1 MYIVGIDIGK
11 NHHEASIVSPE
22 GKQIG
27 RSLRFATTH
36 KGADSLMSFI
46 FKNIGNSPCVF
57 GMEATGHYWYPIYSF
72 LKAKGYTIYV
82 INPIQS
88 DSLRKMY
95 IRQTKNDS
103 IDSFFIAEVIRFG
116 QFGTTS
122 MADEN
127 ILAMR
132 QLCRYRDSVISSRTE
147 IKLRIGTI
155 MEQIFPE
162 YEKQFSSLWMSTSM
176 GILEKYLTPE
186 NIENTPI
193 DELFEIIKDKSH
205 NRLTRAK
212 AISIKEAAADTFGIK
227 IAQDAFSFQLKQLID
242 RMNFLDKQIEAL
254 DIEIMKYYEQFDCY
268 LHTIPGIGIIGA
280 ATILAEIGDISRFK
294 NSSALVAFAGID
306 PTVRQSGEFNSTHNH
321 MSKRGSPY
329 LRHAIFLAAT
339 TCSFHNSPL
348 NAYYKKK
355 RDQGKHHLTAT
366 GAVARKLTTVIYAV
380 LRDSKPYEPKKFC

>member
-103 IDSFFIAEVIRFG
+103 IDSFLIAEVIRFG

-162 YEKQFSSLWMSTSM
+162 YEKQFSSLWVSTSM

-186 NIENTPI
+186 NIENAPI

-205 NRLTRAK
+205 NRLTKAK

-254 DIEIMKYYEQFDCY
+254 DCQILEYYEKFDCY

-366 GAVARKLTTVIYAV
+366 GAVARKLTTIIYAV

>member
-22 GKQIG
+22 VKQIG

-72 LKAKGYTIYV
+72 LKAKGYTICV

-103 IDSFFIAEVIRFG
+103 IDSFLIAEVIRFG

-162 YEKQFSSLWMSTSM
+162 YEKQFSSLWVSTSM

-186 NIENTPI
+186 NIENAPI

-254 DIEIMKYYEQFDCY
+254 DCQILEYYEKFDCY

-294 NSSALVAFAGID
+294 NSSSLIAFAGID

>member
-103 IDSFFIAEVIRFG
+103 IDSFLIAKVIRFG

-162 YEKQFSSLWMSTSM
+162 YEKQFSSLWVSTSM

-186 NIENTPI
+186 NIENAPI

-205 NRLTRAK
+205 NRLTKAK

-254 DIEIMKYYEQFDCY
+254 DCQILEYYEKFDCY

>member
-103 IDSFFIAEVIRFG
+103 IDSFLIAEVIRFG

-162 YEKQFSSLWMSTSM
+162 YEKQFSSLWVSTSM

-186 NIENTPI
+186 NIENAPI

-205 NRLTRAK
+205 NKLTMKK
-212 AISIKEAAADTFGIK
+212 AISIREAAADTFGIK

-254 DIEIMKYYEQFDCY
+254 DCQILEYYEKFDCY

-294 NSSALVAFAGID
+294 NSSSLIAFAGID

-380 LRDSKPYEPKKFC
+380 LRDSKPYEPKSFC

>member
-22 GKQIG
+22 WKQIG
-27 RSLRFATTH
+27 HSLRFATTH

-46 FKNIGNSPCVF
+46 FNNIGNSSCIF

-72 LKAKGYTIYV
+72 LKARGYTIYV

-103 IDSFFIAEVIRFG
+103 IDSFLIAEVIRFG
-116 QFGTTS
+116 QFTTTS

-147 IKLRIGTI
+147 IKLRISTI

-162 YEKQFSSLWMSTSM
+162 YEKQFSSLWLSTSM

-186 NIENTPI
+186 NIENAPI

-205 NRLTRAK
+205 NKLTMKK
-212 AISIKEAAADTFGIK
+212 AISIREAAADTFGIK

-254 DIEIMKYYEQFDCY
+254 DCQILEYYEKFDCY
-268 LHTIPGIGIIGA
+268 LHTIPGIGMIAA
-280 ATILAEIGDISRFK
+280 ATILAEIGDINRFK
-294 NSSALVAFAGID
+294 SSSALVAFAGID
-306 PTVRQSGEFNSTHNH
+306 PTVRQSGEFSSTHNH

-366 GAVARKLTTVIYAV
+366 GAVARKLTTIIYAV

>member
-186 NIENTPI
+186 NIENAPI

-254 DIEIMKYYEQFDCY
+254 DCQILEYYEKFDCY
-268 LHTIPGIGIIGA
+268 LHTIPGIGMIGA

-294 NSSALVAFAGID
+294 NSSSLIAFAGID

>member
-72 LKAKGYTIYV
+72 LKAKGYTICV

-103 IDSFFIAEVIRFG
+103 IDSFLIAEVIRFG

-186 NIENTPI
+186 NIENAPI

-205 NRLTRAK
+205 NKLTMKK
-212 AISIKEAAADTFGIK
+212 AISIREAAADTFGIK

-254 DIEIMKYYEQFDCY
+254 DCQILEYYEKFDCY
-268 LHTIPGIGIIGA
+268 LHTIPGIGMIAA
-280 ATILAEIGDISRFK
+280 ATILAEIGDINRFK
-294 NSSALVAFAGID
+294 SSSALVAFAGID
-306 PTVRQSGEFNSTHNH
+306 PTVRQSGEFSSTHNH

>member
-72 LKAKGYTIYV
+72 LKAKRYTIYV

-103 IDSFFIAEVIRFG
+103 IDSFLIAEVIRFG

-162 YEKQFSSLWMSTSM
+162 YEKQFSSLWLSTSM

-186 NIENTPI
+186 NIENAPI

-205 NRLTRAK
+205 NRLTKAK

>member
-103 IDSFFIAEVIRFG
+103 IDSFLIAEVIRFG

-162 YEKQFSSLWMSTSM
+162 YEKQFSSLWVSTSM

-186 NIENTPI
+186 NIENAPI

-254 DIEIMKYYEQFDCY
+254 DCQILEYYEKFDCY
-268 LHTIPGIGIIGA
+268 LHTIPRIGIIGA

-294 NSSALVAFAGID
+294 NSSSLIAFAGID

>member
-103 IDSFFIAEVIRFG
+103 IDSFLIAEVIRFG

-162 YEKQFSSLWMSTSM
+162 YEKQFSSLWVSTSM
-176 GILEKYLTPE
+176 GILEKYLIPE
-186 NIENTPI
+186 NIENAPI

-366 GAVARKLTTVIYAV
+366 GAVARKLTTIIYAV

>member
-57 GMEATGHYWYPIYSF
+57 GMEAIGHYWYPIYSF
-72 LKAKGYTIYV
+72 LKAKGYTICV

-103 IDSFFIAEVIRFG
+103 IDSFLIAEVIRFG

-162 YEKQFSSLWMSTSM
+162 YEKQFSSLWVSTSM

-186 NIENTPI
+186 NIENAPI

-205 NRLTRAK
+205 NRLTKAK

>member
-72 LKAKGYTIYV
+72 LKAKGYTICV

-103 IDSFFIAEVIRFG
+103 IDSFLIAEVIRFG

-162 YEKQFSSLWMSTSM
+162 YEKQFSSLWVSTSM

-186 NIENTPI
+186 NIENAPI

-205 NRLTRAK
+205 NRLTKAK

-254 DIEIMKYYEQFDCY
+254 DCQILEYYEKFDCY
-268 LHTIPGIGIIGA
+268 LHTIPGIGMIAA
-280 ATILAEIGDISRFK
+280 ATILAEIGDINRFK
-294 NSSALVAFAGID
+294 SSSALVAFAGID
-306 PTVRQSGEFNSTHNH
+306 PTVRQSGEFSSTHNH

-366 GAVARKLTTVIYAV
+366 GAVARKLTSVIYAV
-380 LRDSKPYEPKKFC
+380 LRDSKPYEPKSFC

>member
-1 MYIVGIDIGK
+1 MYIIGIDIGK

-72 LKAKGYTIYV
+72 LKAKRYTIYV

-103 IDSFFIAEVIRFG
+103 IDSFLIAEVIRFG

-162 YEKQFSSLWMSTSM
+162 YEKQFSSLWLSTSM

-186 NIENTPI
+186 NIENAPI

-205 NRLTRAK
+205 NRLTKAK

-366 GAVARKLTTVIYAV
+366 GAVARKLTTIIYAV

>member
-1 MYIVGIDIGK
+1 MYIIGIDIGK

-27 RSLRFATTH
+27 HSLRFATTH

-46 FKNIGNSPCVF
+46 FNNIGNSSCIF

-72 LKAKGYTIYV
+72 LKARRYTIYV

-103 IDSFFIAEVIRFG
+103 IDSFLIAEVIRFG
-116 QFGTTS
+116 QFTTTS

-147 IKLRIGTI
+147 IKLRISTI

-162 YEKQFSSLWMSTSM
+162 YEKQFSSLWLSTSM

-186 NIENTPI
+186 NIENAPI

-205 NRLTRAK
+205 NKLTMKK
-212 AISIKEAAADTFGIK
+212 AISIREAAADTFGIK

-254 DIEIMKYYEQFDCY
+254 DCQILEYYEKFDCY
-268 LHTIPGIGIIGA
+268 LHTIPGIGMIAA
-280 ATILAEIGDISRFK
+280 ATILAEIGDINRFK
-294 NSSALVAFAGID
+294 SSSALVAFAGID
-306 PTVRQSGEFNSTHNH
+306 PTVRQSGEFSSTHNH

>member
-103 IDSFFIAEVIRFG
+103 IDSFLIAEVIRFG

-162 YEKQFSSLWMSTSM
+162 YEKQFSSLWVSTSM

-186 NIENTPI
+186 NIENAPI

-254 DIEIMKYYEQFDCY
+254 DCQILEYYEKFDCY

-294 NSSALVAFAGID
+294 NSSSLIAFAGID

-366 GAVARKLTTVIYAV
+366 GAVARKLTTIIYAV

>member
-57 GMEATGHYWYPIYSF
+57 GLEATGHYWYPIYSF

-95 IRQTKNDS
+95 IRQTQNDS
-103 IDSFFIAEVIRFG
+103 IDSFLIAEVIRFG

-132 QLCRYRDSVISSRTE
+132 QLCRYRDSLISSRTE
-147 IKLRIGTI
+147 IKRRIGTI

-162 YEKQFSSLWMSTSM
+162 YEKQFSSLWVSTSM

-186 NIENTPI
+186 NIENAPI

-254 DIEIMKYYEQFDCY
+254 DCQILEYYEKFDCY
-268 LHTIPGIGIIGA
+268 LHTIPGIGMIGA

-294 NSSALVAFAGID
+294 NSSSLIAFAGID

>member
-1 MYIVGIDIGK
+1 MYIIGIDIGK

-103 IDSFFIAEVIRFG
+103 IDSFLIAEVIRFG

-162 YEKQFSSLWMSTSM
+162 YEKQFSSLWVSTSM

-186 NIENTPI
+186 NIENAPI

-254 DIEIMKYYEQFDCY
+254 DCQILEYYEKFDCY

>member
-72 LKAKGYTIYV
+72 LKAKGYTICV

-103 IDSFFIAEVIRFG
+103 IDSFLIAEVIRFG

-162 YEKQFSSLWMSTSM
+162 YEKQFSSLWVSTSM

-186 NIENTPI
+186 NIENAPI

-254 DIEIMKYYEQFDCY
+254 DCQILEYYEKFDCY
-268 LHTIPGIGIIGA
+268 LHTIPGIGMIAA
-280 ATILAEIGDISRFK
+280 ATILAEIGDINRFK
-294 NSSALVAFAGID
+294 SSSALVAFAGID
-306 PTVRQSGEFNSTHNH
+306 PTVRQSGEFSSTHNH

>member
-103 IDSFFIAEVIRFG
+103 IDSFLIAEVIRFG

-162 YEKQFSSLWMSTSM
+162 YEKQFSSLWVSTSM

-186 NIENTPI
+186 NIENAPI
-193 DELFEIIKDKSH
+193 DELFEIIKDKSR
-205 NRLTRAK
+205 NRLTKAK

>member
-103 IDSFFIAEVIRFG
+103 IDSFLIAEVIRFG

-162 YEKQFSSLWMSTSM
+162 YEKQFSSLWVSTSM

-186 NIENTPI
+186 NIENAPI

-254 DIEIMKYYEQFDCY
+254 DCQILEYYEKFDCY
-268 LHTIPGIGIIGA
+268 LHTIPGIGMIAA
-280 ATILAEIGDISRFK
+280 ATILAEIGDINRFK
-294 NSSALVAFAGID
+294 SSSALVAFAGID
-306 PTVRQSGEFNSTHNH
+306 PTVRQSGEFSSTHNH

-355 RDQGKHHLTAT
+355 RDHGKHHLTAT
-366 GAVARKLTTVIYAV
+366 GAVARKLTSVIYAV
-380 LRDSKPYEPKKFC
+380 LRDSKPYEPKSFC

>member
-103 IDSFFIAEVIRFG
+103 IDSFLIAKVIRFG

-162 YEKQFSSLWMSTSM
+162 YEKQFSSLWVSTSM

-186 NIENTPI
+186 NIENAPI

-212 AISIKEAAADTFGIK
+212 AISIKEAAADTNGIK
-227 IAQDAFSFQLKQLID
+227 IAQDAFSFHLKQLID

-254 DIEIMKYYEQFDCY
+254 DCQILEYYEKFDCY

-294 NSSALVAFAGID
+294 NSSSLIAFAGID

>member
-22 GKQIG
+22 SKQIG
-27 RSLRFATTH
+27 PSLRFATTH

-72 LKAKGYTIYV
+72 LKSKGYTIYV

-103 IDSFFIAEVIRFG
+103 IDSFLIAEVIRFG

-162 YEKQFSSLWMSTSM
+162 YEKQFSSLWVSTSM

-186 NIENTPI
+186 NIENAPI

-205 NRLTRAK
+205 NRLTKAK

-254 DIEIMKYYEQFDCY
+254 DIEIMKYYKQFDCY

-380 LRDSKPYEPKKFC
+380 LRDSKPYEPKSFC

>member
-103 IDSFFIAEVIRFG
+103 IDSFLIAEVIRFG

-162 YEKQFSSLWMSTSM
+162 YEKQFSSLWVSTSM

-186 NIENTPI
+186 NIKNAPI

-242 RMNFLDKQIEAL
+242 RMNFHDKQIEAL

>member
-103 IDSFFIAEVIRFG
+103 IDSFLIAEVIRFG

-162 YEKQFSSLWMSTSM
+162 YEKQFSSLWVSTSM

-186 NIENTPI
+186 NIENAPI

-205 NRLTRAK
+205 NRLTKAK

-329 LRHAIFLAAT
+329 LRHAIFLAVT

-380 LRDSKPYEPKKFC
+380 LRDGKPDEPKKFC

>member
-88 DSLRKMY
+88 
-95 IRQTKNDS
+95 
-103 IDSFFIAEVIRFG
+103 
-116 QFGTTS
+116 
-122 MADEN
+122 EN

-162 YEKQFSSLWMSTSM
+162 YEKQFSSLWVSTSM

-186 NIENTPI
+186 NIENAPI

-254 DIEIMKYYEQFDCY
+254 DCQILEYYEKFDCY

-294 NSSALVAFAGID
+294 NSSSLIAFAGID

>member
-1 MYIVGIDIGK
+1 MYIIGIDIGK

-27 RSLRFATTH
+27 HSLRFATTH

-46 FKNIGNSPCVF
+46 FNNIGNSSCIF

-72 LKAKGYTIYV
+72 LKARGYTIYV

-103 IDSFFIAEVIRFG
+103 IDSFLIAEVIRFG
-116 QFGTTS
+116 QFTTTS

-147 IKLRIGTI
+147 IKLRISTI

-162 YEKQFSSLWMSTSM
+162 YEKQFSSLWLSTSM

-186 NIENTPI
+186 NIENAPI

-205 NRLTRAK
+205 NKLTMKK
-212 AISIKEAAADTFGIK
+212 AISIREAAADTFGIK

-254 DIEIMKYYEQFDCY
+254 DCQILEYYEKFDCY
-268 LHTIPGIGIIGA
+268 LHTIPGIGMIAA
-280 ATILAEIGDISRFK
+280 ATILAEIGDINRFK
-294 NSSALVAFAGID
+294 SSSALVAFAGID
-306 PTVRQSGEFNSTHNH
+306 PTVRQSGEFSSTHNH

-380 LRDSKPYEPKKFC
+380 LRDSKPYEPKSFC

>member
-36 KGADSLMSFI
+36 KDADSLMSFI

-103 IDSFFIAEVIRFG
+103 IDSFLIAEVIRFG

-162 YEKQFSSLWMSTSM
+162 YEKQFSSLWVSTSM

-186 NIENTPI
+186 NIENAPI

-254 DIEIMKYYEQFDCY
+254 DCQILEYYEKFDCY
-268 LHTIPGIGIIGA
+268 LHTIPGIGMIAA
-280 ATILAEIGDISRFK
+280 ATILAEIGDINRFK
-294 NSSALVAFAGID
+294 SSSALVAFAGID
-306 PTVRQSGEFNSTHNH
+306 PTVRQSGEFSSTHNH

-366 GAVARKLTTVIYAV
+366 GAVARKLTSVIYAV
-380 LRDSKPYEPKKFC
+380 LRDSKPYEPKSFC